1 MSLQPISAQ
10 VSQDGALQIQEIILS
25 LIGNIHTAQLVL
37 VTSVDASTETCSI
50 QPLVLKVDANNKTY
64 ERGIIQ
70 NVPFFRLQ
78 GGANAIICNPKVGD
92 IGLAVFCERDISMV
106 KRNRGKAIPN
116 SHKPYDLNNAV
127 YIGSYLTSAP
137 SQYIEFLDNGMNIKT
152 TGDININGM
161 TIKADG
167 TIITKGGVT
176 LDTHIHS
183 QGSDSHGD
191 TEQDTGAP
199 HNG

>member
-1 MSLQPISAQ
+1 MSLQPISAE
-10 VSQDGALQIQEIILS
+10 VSQGGALQMQEVIMS
-25 LIGNIHTAQLVL
+25 MIGTIHTAQLVL
-37 VTSVDASTETCSI
+37 VTAVDASTETCSI
-50 QPLVLKVDANNKTY
+50 QPLVMMIDANNNTY
-64 ERGIIQ
+64 ERGIIE

-78 GGANAIICNPKVGD
+78 GGSNAVICNPKVGD

-116 SHKPYDLNNAV
+116 SHRPYDINNAV
-127 YIGSYLTSAP
+127 YMGSYLTSAP
-137 SQYIEFLDNGMNIKT
+137 TQYIEFLDSGMNIKT

-161 TIKADG
+161 TIKSDG
-167 TIITKGGVT
+167 TIITRGGVT

-199 HNG
+199 HG

>member
-1 MSLQPISAQ
+1 MSLQPISAE
-10 VSQDGALQIQEIILS
+10 VSQGGALQMQEVIMS
-25 LIGNIHTAQLVL
+25 MIGTIHTAQLVL
-37 VTSVDASTETCSI
+37 VTAVDASTETCSI
-50 QPLVLKVDANNKTY
+50 QPLVMMIDANNNTY
-64 ERGIIQ
+64 ERGIIE

-78 GGANAIICNPKVGD
+78 GGSNAVICNPKVGD

-116 SHKPYDLNNAV
+116 SHRPYDINNAV
-127 YIGSYLTSAP
+127 YMGSYLTSAP
-137 SQYIEFLDNGMNIKT
+137 TQYIEFLDSGMNIKT

-161 TIKADG
+161 TIKSDG

-199 HNG
+199 HG